1 MYHYKAFY
9 YVDLSSLWQI
19 TLGTCEMVF
28 NLQSQVKKARNSPSN
43 APLMIQISRVKHI
56 SNLRYY
62 MLVYIIVKYIFNIF
76 LRNISNNK
84 QFKNVY
90 YKMQSTYL
98 CDTVHVFS
106 IYYSVYF
113 SLNLLY

>member
-1 MYHYKAFY
+1 
-9 YVDLSSLWQI
+9 
-19 TLGTCEMVF
+19 
-28 NLQSQVKKARNSPSN
+28 
-43 APLMIQISRVKHI
+43 MIQISRVKHI

-98 CDTVHVFS
+98 CDTVHVF
-106 IYYSVYF
+106 F
-113 SLNLLY
+113 KLALLSSAFVSRYHFLY